1 MQASPEHGRLAEEG
15 QEKFRDKGQFR
26 KKRWEGEETEKAA
39 AGKEGEKLKNVI
51 FHLLRRAEISQ
62 DISN

>member
-15 QEKFRDKGQFR
+15 QAKFRDKGQFR
-26 KKRWEGEETEKAA
+26 KERRVGEETEWAA
-39 AGKEGEKLKNVI
+39 ARKEGEKLKNVI
-51 FHLLRRAEISQ
+51 FHLLGRAEISQ